1 MAWHCLGIRNIS
13 LWGSDGMN
21 EKSGGIYSLRDSN
34 VQDVARAPGGGEK
47 GHRDEGRDLGDEE
60 MDLYDKTL
68 DLKIG
73 L

>member
-1 MAWHCLGIRNIS
+1 
-13 LWGSDGMN
+13 MN

-34 VQDVARAPGGGEK
+34 VQDVARAPDGVEK